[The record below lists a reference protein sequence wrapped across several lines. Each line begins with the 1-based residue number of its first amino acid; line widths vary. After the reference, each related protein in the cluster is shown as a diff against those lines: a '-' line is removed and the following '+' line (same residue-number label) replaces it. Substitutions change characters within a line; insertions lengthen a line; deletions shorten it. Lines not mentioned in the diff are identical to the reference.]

1 VLDVNFFDD
10 LRIGLA
16 TAEDIRQW
24 SHGEVKKPET
34 INYRTLKPEK
44 DGLFCEKIFGPTRD
58 WECYCGKYKRVRFKG
73 IICERCGVEVTRA
86 KVRRERMGHIELAA
100 PVTHIWYFKGVP
112 SRLGY
117 LLDLAPKDLE
127 KVIYFAAYMITHVDD
142 DARARDLPSLEA
154 RISVERGQLEQRRD
168 ADVEARQAKLEAD
181 LAELEAAGAK
191 SDAKRK
197 LRESAD
203 RECKQIR
210 DRAGKEIDR
219 LDEVWG
225 RFKSLKVQDLEGD
238 ELLYREMRDRYGRY
252 FRGGMGAQAIQD
264 RLASFD
270 LEAEAQNLRDTIR
283 TGKGQKKARALKRLK
298 VVSAFLNTRNSPMGM
313 VLDCIPVIPPD
324 LRPMVQ
330 LDGGRFA
337 TSDLNDLYRRVINR
351 NNRLKRLLD
360 LGAPEIIVNNEKR
373 MLQEAVDSLFDN
385 GRRGRPVTGPGNR
398 PLKSLSDMLKGKQG
412 RFRQNLLGKRVD
424 YSGRSVIV
432 VGPQLKLHQC
442 GLPKQMALELFKP
455 FVMKR
460 LVDLNH
466 AQNIKSAKRMVER
479 ARPVVWDVLEEVIT
493 EHPVLLNRAPTLH
506 RLGIQAFEPQL
517 VEGKAIQI
525 HPLVCTAF
533 NADFDGDQMAVH
545 LPLSAEAQAEARILM
560 LSTNNILKPAD
571 GKPVTMPTQDM
582 VIGLYCLTRQA
593 EDAAGTGRVFS
604 SLAEALMAYDAGEL
618 DLQAR
623 IDIRLRGIIP
633 PQGTETAGDEQ
644 DGEQKGADQPIRL
657 TTTLGRCIFN
667 ETLPDDFPFVNYEV
681 DRKALTTIVNS
692 LAETY
697 PKVQVAAALDALK
710 DAGFHWAT
718 RAGVTIGIEDVVA
731 PPNKAQILEN
741 YERRADK
748 VQREY
753 DRGLITDEE
762 RRQELIEI
770 WTHATAD
777 VAQDMEAAFPATNS
791 VWMMVNSGARGNPM
805 QVRQIAGMRGLVSNP
820 KGETI
825 PRPITSSFR
834 EGLTVLEYFIST
846 HGARKGLADTALR
859 TADSGYLTRRLVDVA
874 QDVIVREED
883 CGTDRAISMR
893 IAEKDAEGHLR
904 KLPNIEN
911 TGTGRTVAEDI
922 EIDGVMLAR
931 IGDDTTEQML
941 ARLIEAGVEAIR
953 THSVLVCEAK
963 IGVCGKCYGRSLAT
977 GKRVDVG
984 EAVGIVA
991 AQSIGEPGTQ
1001 LTMRT
1006 FHTGGVAG
1014 QDITHGLPRIQELFE
1029 ARIPKGMAPISEY
1042 EGRVKI
1048 EETEKTRKIIV
1059 IPDDGSDEAAY
1070 QVPMRSRLLVADG
1083 GHVAVGQQL
1092 IAGAVNPH
1100 EVLRILGGRAVQ
1112 LHLVHEVQ
1120 EVYRSQGVSIH
1131 DKHIEI
1137 IIRQM
1142 LKRVNVLESGDTELL
1157 PGELVERPRFEEVN
1171 RAVVND
1177 GGTSASGRAVL
1188 MGITKASLATESW
1201 LSAASFQET
1210 TRVLTDAAIHAKSD
1224 SLLGLKENV
1233 IIGKLIPAGT
1243 GMPVYRNIRVEPTD
1257 DARSSAFPP
1266 GSYAE
1271 PDTYAFGQGSGEAVP
1286 LEEYDFGSYNR

>member
-1 VLDVNFFDD
+1 MLDVNFFDD

-16 TAEDIRQW
+16 TAEDIRLW

-127 KVIYFAAYMITHVDD
+127 KVIYFAAYMITEVDE

-154 RISVERGQLEQRRD
+154 KIVVERGQLEQRRD
-168 ADVEARQAKLEAD
+168 NEIEIRQSKLEKD

-191 SDAKRK
+191 GDARRK
-197 LRESAD
+197 VRESAE

-210 DRAGKEIDR
+210 DRAGREIDR
-219 LDEVWG
+219 IEEVWN
-225 RFKSLKVQDLEGD
+225 RFRGLKVQDLEGD
-238 ELLYREMRDRYGRY
+238 ELLYREMRDRFGQY
-252 FRGGMGAQAIQD
+252 FRGGMGAQAIQE
-264 RLASFD
+264 RVGSFD
-270 LEAEAQNLRDTIR
+270 LEAEAASLRETIR
-283 TGKGQKKARALKRLK
+283 TGKGQRKARALKRLK
-298 VVSAFLNTRNSPMGM
+298 VVSAFLQTSNSPLGM

-442 GLPKQMALELFKP
+442 GLPKEMAVELFKP

-545 LPLSAEAQAEARILM
+545 VPLSAEAQAEARILM

-582 VIGLYCLTRQA
+582 VIGIYCLTREA
-593 EDAAGTGRVFS
+593 PDAPGHGRVFAS
-604 SLAEALMAYDAGEL
+604 PSEALMAYDRGEL
-618 DLQAR
+618 DLQAK
-623 IDIRLRGIIP
+623 IEVRLKGVTP
-633 PQGTETAGDEQ
+633 PIGFTPAENWVEGT
-644 DGEQKGADQPIRL
+644 PLRL
-657 TTTLGRCIFN
+657 TTTLGRCLFN
-667 ETLPDDFPFVNYEV
+667 ETLPDNYPFVNYEV
-681 DRKALTTIVNS
+681 GKKQLSTIVNE

-697 PKVQVAAALDALK
+697 PKVEVAAALDALK

-718 RAGVTIGIEDVVA
+718 RAGVTIAIEDVVA
-731 PPNKAQILEN
+731 PPNKQSILDA
-741 YERRADK
+741 YDKRADK

-753 DRGLITDEE
+753 DRGLITDDE

-777 VAQDMEAAFPATNS
+777 VAQDMEAAFPETNP

-825 PRPITSSFR
+825 PTPIKSSFR
-834 EGLTVLEYFIST
+834 EGLSVVEYFIST

-883 CGTDRAISMR
+883 CGTDRSLPMK
-893 IAEKDAEGHLR
+893 IADAGPDGNLR
-904 KLPNIEN
+904 RLPNIEN
-911 TGTGRTVAEDI
+911 TGTGRTLAEDVTGPDGTVLATADSDMT
-922 EIDGVMLAR
+922 EAMIDQLVA
-931 IGDDTTEQML
+931 
-941 ARLIEAGVEAIR
+941 AGVGSVR
-953 THSVLVCEAK
+953 THSVLVCQAK
-963 IGVCGKCYGRSLAT
+963 YGVCAKCYGRSLAT

-984 EAVGIVA
+984 EAVGIIA

-1014 QDITHGLPRIQELFE
+1014 LDITHGLPRIQELFE
-1029 ARIPKGMAPISEY
+1029 ARIPKGMAPISEV
-1042 EGRVKI
+1042 EGRVRI
-1048 EETEKTRKIIV
+1048 EEPEKVRKIIV
-1059 IPDDGSDEAAY
+1059 VPDDGSDEVAY
-1070 QVPMRSRLLVADG
+1070 QVSMRARLLVADG
-1083 GHVAVGQQL
+1083 SHVKVGQQL

-1100 EVLRILGGRAVQ
+1100 EVLRILGSREVQ

-1157 PGELVERPRFEEVN
+1157 PGELVERPKFEEVN
-1171 RAVVND
+1171 RSVVEQ
-1177 GGTSASGRAVL
+1177 GGTSAAGRPVL

-1210 TRVLTDAAIHAKSD
+1210 TRVLTDAAIHARSD
-1224 SLLGLKENV
+1224 SLVGLKENV

-1243 GMPVYRNIRVEPTD
+1243 GMQRYRSLRVEPTEE
-1257 DARSSAFPP
+1257 ARSSVYPAA
-1266 GSYAE
+1266 SY
-1271 PDTYAFGQGSGEAVP
+1271 PSPVGYPFGQSAGEAIP
-1286 LEEYDFGSYNR
+1286 LEEYDFGAYNR

>member
-16 TAEDIRQW
+16 TADDIRQW

-127 KVIYFAAYMITHVDD
+127 KVIYFAAYMITFVDE
-142 DARARDLPSLEA
+142 DARGRDLPSLEA
-154 RISVERGQLEQRRD
+154 KISVERQQLEQRRD
-168 ADVEARQAKLEAD
+168 SDIEARQTKLEAD
-181 LAELEAAGAK
+181 LAELEASGAK
-191 SDAKRK
+191 GDARRK
-197 LRESAD
+197 VRESSD
-203 RECKQIR
+203 RECRQIR
-210 DRAGKEIDR
+210 DRMQKELDR
-219 LDEVWG
+219 LDEVWN
-225 RFKSLKVQDLEGD
+225 RFKNLKVQDLEGD
-238 ELLYREMRDRYGRY
+238 ELLYREMRDRFGRY
-252 FRGGMGAQAIQD
+252 FRGGMGAQAIQE
-264 RLASFD
+264 RLAGFD
-270 LEAEAQNLRDTIR
+270 LEAEAQKLRDTIR

-479 ARPVVWDVLEEVIT
+479 ARAVVWDVLEEVIT

-582 VIGLYCLTRQA
+582 VIGLYWLTASSPGA
-593 EDAAGTGRVFS
+593 EGEGRAFAS
-604 SLAEALMAYDAGEL
+604 PSEAIMALDRGEIDVRAKVQVRL
-618 DLQAR
+618 KGVTPALGSEPPEGWVPGEPLR
-623 IDIRLRGIIP
+623 I
-633 PQGTETAGDEQ
+633 E
-644 DGEQKGADQPIRL
+644 
-657 TTTLGRCIFN
+657 TTLGRCIFN
-667 ETLPDDFPFVNYEV
+667 ETLPADFPFVNYEV
-681 DRKALTTIVNS
+681 GKKQLSVIVNE
-692 LAETY
+692 LAEGY

-718 RAGVTIGIEDVVA
+718 RAGLTIAIEDVVA
-731 PPNKAQILEN
+731 PPRKQEILES
-741 YERRADK
+741 YDKRADK

-753 DRGLITDEE
+753 ERGLITDDE

-770 WTHATAD
+770 WTHATAS
-777 VAQDMEAAFPATNS
+777 VAQDMEAAFPATNP

-825 PRPITSSFR
+825 PTPIKSSFR
-834 EGLTVLEYFIST
+834 EGLSVVEYFIST

-883 CGTDRAISMR
+883 CGTDRSIPMR
-893 IAEKDAEGHLR
+893 IAAPGADGALR
-904 KLPNIEN
+904 KVVNVEN
-911 TGTGRTVAEDI
+911 TGTGRTLAADI
-922 EIDGVMLAR
+922 EVEGRVLAKA
-931 IGDDTTEQML
+931 GSDTTEAMIDKL
-941 ARLIEAGVEAIR
+941 TAAGVETIR
-953 THSVLVCEAK
+953 THSVLVCEAR
-963 IGVCGKCYGRSLAT
+963 IGVCAKCYGRSLAT

-1014 QDITHGLPRIQELFE
+1014 QDITHGLPRITELFE
-1029 ARIPKGMAPISEY
+1029 ARIPKGMAPISEAV
-1042 EGRVKI
+1042 GRVRI

-1059 IPDDGSDEAAY
+1059 VPDNGTDEVAY
-1070 QVPMRSRLLVADG
+1070 QVPMRSRLLVGEGERVD
-1083 GHVAVGQQL
+1083 VGQQL
-1092 IAGAVNPH
+1092 IQGAVNPH
-1100 EVLRILGGRAVQ
+1100 EVLRILGARELQ
-1112 LHLVHEVQ
+1112 LHLVDEVQ

-1137 IIRQM
+1137 IVRQM

-1157 PGELVERPRFEEVN
+1157 PGELVDRPRFEEVN
-1171 RAVVND
+1171 RSVVAE
-1177 GGTSASGRAVL
+1177 GGQPASGRPVL

-1243 GMPVYRNIRVEPTD
+1243 GMPQYRNIRVEPTE
-1257 DARSSAFPP
+1257 DARSAVYPV
-1266 GSYAE
+1266 GVYD
-1271 PDTYAFGQGSGEAVP
+1271 DTSDYSFGQGSGEAVP
-1286 LEEYDFGSYNR
+1286 LEEYDFGTYNR